1 MITKSNGDRVQFDG
15 SKVRRSILRS
25 GGSNAEADV
34 VLRDVQSALPNGA
47 TTRVLYATVHASLCR
62 TNRGAA
68 CRYTL
73 RDALAEL
80 GPAGFHFEKY
90 IAALL
95 AASGYTTELPD
106 EIQGAS
112 VLHEI
117 DVVAR
122 QGHKTF
128 AIECK
133 FRNAIRDSVHLK
145 DTLAGYARYLDLLD
159 GADLGLCPKFQE
171 FWIVTNTT
179 FSDRAL
185 TYGTDKGLKLLGW
198 KHPDGK
204 GLAAMIDRTR
214 LYPITVIREL
224 TKHELAA
231 FSHAGLMLCQDF
243 TRHESSEL
251 SHRTGLPQSRIEELI
266 DLASE
271 VLLEKEKVGV

>member
-1 MITKSNGDRVQFDG
+1 M
-15 SKVRRSILRS
+15 
-25 GGSNAEADV
+25 
-34 VLRDVQSALPNGA
+34 VLRDVRSGLQNGA
-47 TTRVLYATVHASLCR
+47 TTKALYSAVHTSLCR

-73 RDALAEL
+73 RDALGDL

-106 EIQGAS
+106 ELRGAS

-122 QGHKTF
+122 QNGKAI

-159 GADLGLCPKFQE
+159 GADLGLCPRFQE
-171 FWIVTNTT
+171 FWIVTNTM
-179 FSDRAL
+179 FSDRAV
-185 TYGTDKGLKLLGW
+185 TYGTDKGLKLVGW

-224 TKHELAA
+224 TKSELGA

-243 TRHESSEL
+243 TRHEPSEL
-251 SHRTGLPQSRIEELI
+251 AHRTGLPQSRIEELV

-271 VLLEKEKVGV
+271 VLHEKEKVAA